1 MSEGLISDILE
12 IADSLQ
18 IGSLLTA
25 IDVEK
30 TFDSVN
36 YFFLIS
42 VLKRHSF
49 GDDSIKWIIIFLK
62 PQTVCLK
69 RREGTCHFKPERVAW
84 QGDAISAYVSILA
97 LEKAFTL
104 INK

>member
-42 VLKRHSF
+42 VLKRYSF
-49 GDDSIKWIIIFLK
+49 GDDSIK
-62 PQTVCLK
+62 
-69 RREGTCHFKPERVAW
+69 
-84 QGDAISAYVSILA
+84 
-97 LEKAFTL
+97 
-104 INK
+104 

>member
-42 VLKRHSF
+42 VLKRYSF

-62 PQTVCLK
+62 TK
-69 RREGTCHFKPERVAW
+69 DRV
-84 QGDAISAYVSILA
+84 S
-97 LEKAFTL
+97 
-104 INK
+104 